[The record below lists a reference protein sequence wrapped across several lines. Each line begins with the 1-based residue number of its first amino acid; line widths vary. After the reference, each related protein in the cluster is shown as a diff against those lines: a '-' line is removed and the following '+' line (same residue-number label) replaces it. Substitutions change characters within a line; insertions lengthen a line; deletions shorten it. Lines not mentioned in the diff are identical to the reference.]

1 MEQIE
6 LRGTIVPLVT
16 PFNDDESVNLP
27 ALEQLIDYILY
38 QGADGLISTAL
49 TGEGPQLKDDEIT
62 DVWDVVF
69 QKAKHKLPVIPA
81 VISHTTAR
89 AVHLVSIAEE
99 KGAAAVMVAP
109 ILNEIY
115 VERSHRDI
123 IGFYKDI
130 AGSTSLPIIL
140 FNYPSLT
147 SVDIVPSLATRLV
160 EIENIRYIKESIG
173 DVRRVHEI
181 ERLTGK
187 SLSVICGAPN
197 TALECFALGCRTWI
211 TGILNNVPRSA
222 RQLMQAVHDLGDLGL
237 ARRIYYNQ
245 ILPVV
250 DVLQD
255 NNNSL
260 GTIKTGVSIRGVDV
274 GPPRR
279 PGRPIEEKDRMRLE
293 QLFKNIDENEVQIA
307 KEIAKKGFDI

>member
-6 LRGTIVPLVT
+6 LKGTIVPIVT
-16 PFNDDESVNLP
+16 PFYDDESLNLP
-27 ALEQLIDYILY
+27 ALEQLIDYILC
-38 QGADGLISTAL
+38 QGADGLIPTAL

-62 DVWDVVF
+62 AVWDVVF
-69 QKAKHKLPVIPA
+69 QKAKQKLSVVPA
-81 VISHTTAR
+81 VFSHTTAR

-99 KGAAAVMVAP
+99 KGADAVMVAP

-115 VERSHRDI
+115 VERSQSDI

-147 SVDIVPSLATRLV
+147 LVDIIPSLAMRLV
-160 EIENIRYIKESIG
+160 EIENIRYIKESTG

-181 ERLTGK
+181 QRLTGK
-187 SLSVICGAPN
+187 SLSVICGSPN

-245 ILPVV
+245 ILPMV
-250 DVLQD
+250 DVLQG

-260 GTIKTGVSIRGVDV
+260 GTIKAGVSIRGIDA

-279 PGRPIEEKDRMRLE
+279 PGRPIGEKDHERLK
-293 QLFKNIDENEVQIA
+293 QLFKNFDENEAQIA
-307 KEIAKKGFDI
+307 EEIARKRILK